1 MGVSLSNPNIRITGD
16 YNRKKTISHSELLEI
31 LYITSK
37 SRKLKKFARYKEKE
51 NYEYVNKL
59 YATCYIWLG
68 LVVAIFG
75 TILNICYNLFWASPK
90 RIFFCLLLVMVLEI
104 FMDAFVNIRLQ
115 IDDYDFTSYLSISFP
130 ANVSAILRQA

>member
-1 MGVSLSNPNIRITGD
+1 MLKVMSII
-16 YNRKKTISHSELLEI
+16 ILLFPFLNGI
-31 LYITSK
+31 GYFLTSK
-37 SRKLKKFARYKEKE
+37 SRKLKRFARYKEKE

-75 TILNICYNLFWASPK
+75 TILNICYNLFWASS
-90 RIFFCLLLVMVLEI
+90 RRLFFCLLLVMVLEI

-115 IDDYDFTSYLSISFP
+115 IDDYDKK
-130 ANVSAILRQA
+130 NKRD